1 MISVLTATRR
11 PDGYRKMIEQ
21 VENSM
26 GGLITE
32 YLAFVNTDAV
42 RDEFK
47 HIASQIPKI
56 KVLNAPEN
64 FIYRNGFDSV
74 YNALIKA
81 SKGTHIIMLFD
92 TDDVVVNME
101 VLQRELESDTDLFS
115 FDMYMQRG
123 DSWEKKFQLYRNDG
137 LVRWFGLVHENPQFS
152 KQPKIKELPRE
163 VLHVLHMNARDQKS
177 QELQRKEGF
186 IILERTEEGTDS
198 DERNLLYESL
208 TWKIIHENGRH
219 PHKQWFEK
227 HYSFNK
233 EIVDWYHERAV
244 ARWE

>member
-1 MISVLTATRR
+1 MISVISATRR
-11 PDGYRKMIEQ
+11 PEGYQKMVEQ
-21 VENSM
+21 VEEKM
-26 GGLITE
+26 GDVIHE
-32 YLAFVNTDAV
+32 YLAFVNNDDV
-42 RDEFK
+42 REEFK
-47 HIASQIPKI
+47 RIASDHSKI
-56 KVLNAPEN
+56 KILNAPDN

-74 YNALIKA
+74 YNTLIKA
-81 SKGTHIIMLFD
+81 AKGSHIVMLFD
-92 TDDVVVNME
+92 TDEVVVDID
-101 VLQRELESDTDLFS
+101 VFRKELEADHDLFG

-123 DSWEKKFQLYRNDG
+123 DVWEKKFQLYRNDG

-152 KQPKIKELPRE
+152 RQPKMKELPRD
-163 VLHVLHMNARDQKS
+163 VFHILHMNARDQKS

-219 PHKQWFEK
+219 PHKPWFEG
-227 HYSFNK
+227 HYALNK
-233 EIVDWYHERAV
+233 EVIDWYHERAI